1 MSSMKSVWRGF
12 VAASS
17 LLCLVITLLWLPHY
31 LSLWATLACFILLA
45 VPFTLNCLKTID
57 HSTQQNS
64 NTKTTVKT
72 AKATLMALQGLGF
85 ACWFFDVIST
95 IIIIDIQQV
104 AIELNFLGWPLSA
117 LGALIFYVPM
127 VMVAYYLLYKVK
139 SKLSFYV
146 AVMISVLVLFMG
158 ALNINA
164 SLYNFN
170 QIYPYSTFTD
180 TLVVSIWVGVLLG
193 LAGINLLAVRPKK
206 AR

>member
-1 MSSMKSVWRGF
+1 MSSAKSVWQGF

-17 LLCLVITLLWLPHY
+17 LICLVITLLWLPHY
-31 LSLWATLACFILLA
+31 LGLWATLACFILLA
-45 VPFTLNCLKTID
+45 APFALNCLKTID
-57 HSTQQNS
+57 RSIQQNS
-64 NTKTTVKT
+64 NAQATVKT

-95 IIIIDIQQV
+95 IFIIDIQQV

-117 LGALIFYVPM
+117 LGALLFYVPM
-127 VMVAYYLLYKVK
+127 VLVAYYLLFKVK

-170 QIYPYSTFTD
+170 QIYPYSTVTD
-180 TLVVSIWVGVLLG
+180 TLVVAIWVGVLLG
-193 LAGINLLAVRPKK
+193 LMALNFIAIKPKK
-206 AR
+206 TM